1 MAFFESMLTLVLVAI
16 VFLQV
21 SRRLSI
27 PYPTMLAMAGVA
39 VAALPWTPDLL
50 IDPQLALALFIA
62 PALLDAA
69 YDMPPRDLRRNWRP
83 LLALAAMAVLL
94 TTAAVAW
101 MGMAFWGMP
110 LAAAIALGAIVAPPD
125 AAAASAMLGRF
136 NLPRRTVS
144 VLKGESLL
152 NDGVALLIF
161 STSVGMASGAQS
173 QAGFLAEIAFAA
185 PGGVLLGLLF
195 GKIYMTMKPYL
206 SGTLGGTLFEFV
218 TTFGVWV
225 IAEHLHVSAVLTVV
239 AYAMALA
246 RWSPDQQTPRDRILS
261 YSVWEVT
268 VFMLNVL
275 AFLLMGLQARV
286 ILLQLPQSELWSSLG
301 FAGGVFAMVVVVRF
315 AWVLLYNRTTHW
327 ISSRHGLRPS
337 PGISTGIVISW
348 CGMRGLVTL
357 ATALALP
364 ASFPHRD
371 TIQLTALVV
380 VLGTLVIQGLTLGP
394 LIRLLKFEPDD
405 SFDRELKATRLTLI
419 DAALSDIEER
429 RDIAGHD
436 LRKIYQADRSMI
448 EQDQH
453 PRAASDINDLKRQSI
468 VEKRGR
474 LSAMRRSGEIADDVY
489 HALEQE
495 LDWAELAASPPDRF
509 EIIEG

>member
-1 MAFFESMLTLVLVAI
+1 MAFFESLLTLVLVAI

-21 SRRLSI
+21 SRRLTI

-69 YDMPPRDLRRNWRP
+69 YDMPPRDLKRNWRP
-83 LLALAAMAVLL
+83 LLALAAMAVVL

-101 MGMAFWGMP
+101 LGVLFWGMP

-125 AAAASAMLGRF
+125 AAAASAMLARF
-136 NLPRRTVS
+136 DLPRRTVS

-161 STSVGMASGAQS
+161 GTSVGVVSGSQS
-173 QAGFLAEIAFAA
+173 EAGFLAEIAFAV
-185 PGGVLLGLLF
+185 PGGLLLGILS
-195 GKIYMTMKPYL
+195 GKLYTIVKPYL

-239 AYAMALA
+239 AYAMVLA

-286 ILLQLPQSELWSSLG
+286 ILLQLPQTELWSALG
-301 FAGGVFAMVVVVRF
+301 FACAVFAVVVAVRF
-315 AWVLLYNRTTHW
+315 AWVMIYNRTSHW
-327 ISSRHGLRPS
+327 IAAYRGLRPA

-364 ASFPHRD
+364 ASFPERD

-394 LIRLLKFEPDD
+394 LIRRLKFEPDD

-419 DAALSDIEER
+419 NGALSDLDER
-429 RDIAGHD
+429 RDAAGDD
-436 LRKIYQADRSMI
+436 LRRMYLADRDMI

-468 VEKRGR
+468 IAKRKR
-474 LSAMRRSGEIADDVY
+474 LSALRLSGQLADDVY